1 VRHLDRPLNDGG
13 TLLVTGALAGGV
25 AGATSAAL
33 VLLRWNGGLRDFPME
48 PVGIGGGI
56 GALLGATLFPVAL
69 RFVIP
74 AVPLWRAATG
84 SAVGTVAGGTFA
96 MLGGGGLMGAVCG
109 GGLGFVGA
117 VLVLRLASDRAS
129 SVDAG

>member
-48 PVGIGGGI
+48 PVGIGGG
-56 GALLGATLFPVAL
+56 
-69 RFVIP
+69 
-74 AVPLWRAATG
+74 
-84 SAVGTVAGGTFA
+84 
-96 MLGGGGLMGAVCG
+96 GLMGAVCG